1 LLVAAGGLPFGV
13 ATAAAVV
20 HRLADKGLS
29 AVIGASLFVVVR
41 RRHRLH
47 GVSLFELADTR
58 SGRQPTLPDGS

>member
-41 RRHRLH
+41 RRHRLR
-47 GVSLFELADTR
+47 GVSLFQLADTR
-58 SGRQPTLPDGS
+58 SGPPAHTP